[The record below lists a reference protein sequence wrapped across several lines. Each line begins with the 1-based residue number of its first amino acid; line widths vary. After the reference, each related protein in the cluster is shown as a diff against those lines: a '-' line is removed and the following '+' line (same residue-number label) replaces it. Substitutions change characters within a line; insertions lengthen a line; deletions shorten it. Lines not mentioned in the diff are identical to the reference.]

1 LTDLKG
7 KELHMARFFN
17 EYDNISL
24 KELQTIQNQR
34 LRALVDRCYR
44 EIPYYHNLFD
54 KNGIKP
60 KHIRTT
66 DDLPLVPF
74 TEKKDLR
81 GLYPY
86 GLLGVPLKRVYRFA
100 ASSGTTGVPTLVG
113 FTRKDWMETLR
124 EQMGRIFNAM
134 GFRKGDLIYQCVG
147 YALFMGGPGME
158 AGAEAIGAIIFPA
171 GPGRTMAGIQYLKDM
186 GHQAICT
193 TPSFITYLVDTAQK
207 NGFDPKKDWKVRTS
221 HIGGEPA
228 APALRRRIEAL
239 MPENFEWHEG
249 YGITELGGPTV
260 GHTCQFTRE
269 SCELHVLADHYFVE
283 VIDPATGK
291 RLEPGQ
297 TGELVCT
304 TLTREATPL
313 IRWRTRDI
321 SSFSENGLGCPC
333 GRTAHPKIQRITGR
347 TDDVLKVR
355 STLVFPSQIE
365 DILNSTPGVGDGWQI
380 VIDRP
385 KDSLDKLTV
394 HAEVQPD
401 IWQEVSPMKAIEEK
415 IVQGVYGRLGM
426 NIEVILHKPGTL
438 PRYEGKAK
446 RVLDHREFE
455 GGH

>member
-1 LTDLKG
+1 MST
-7 KELHMARFFN
+7 FFH
-17 EYDNISL
+17 EFETISQN
-24 KELQTIQNQR
+24 KLQEIQNER
-34 LRALVDRCYR
+34 LRILVDRCYR
-44 EIPYYHNLFD
+44 DIPYYRNLFD
-54 KNGIKP
+54 KHGIKP
-60 KHIRTT
+60 KHIQTT
-66 DDLPLVPF
+66 DDLIHVPF

-81 GLYPY
+81 ALYPY
-86 GLLGVPLKRVYRFA
+86 GLLGVPREQVFRFA

-134 GFRKGDLIYQCVG
+134 EFRRGDLIYQCTG

-158 AGAEAIGAIIFPA
+158 AGAEAIGATIFPA
-171 GPGRTMAGIQYLKDM
+171 GPGRTMAGIQYLKDL

-193 TPSFITYLVDTAQK
+193 TPSFMSYIVDVALK
-207 NGFDPKKDWKVRTS
+207 SGFDPKRDWKLRTS

-228 APALRRRIEAL
+228 APSLRRRIEAL
-239 MPENFEWHEG
+239 MPEGFEWHEG

-260 GHTCQFTRE
+260 GHTCRFSRE
-269 SCELHVLADHYFVE
+269 SCELHILADHYILE
-283 VIDPATGK
+283 VIDPETGK

-297 TGELVCT
+297 TGELVFT
-304 TLTREATPL
+304 TLTRESTPM

-321 SSFSENGLGCPC
+321 SALSENGYGCPC
-333 GRTAHPKIQRITGR
+333 GRVAHPKIQRITGR

-355 STLVFPSQIE
+355 GTLVFPSQIE
-365 DILNSTPGVGDGWQI
+365 EILNSTAGIGDGWQI
-380 VIDRP
+380 IIDRP

-394 HAEVQPD
+394 HAEIQPNLWGD
-401 IWQEVSPMKAIEEK
+401 HFQMKMIEDK
-415 IVQGVYGRLGM
+415 ILQGVYGRLGM
-426 NIEVILHKPGTL
+426 NIEIVFHQPGSL

>member
-1 LTDLKG
+1 MS
-7 KELHMARFFN
+7 HFFN
-17 EYDNISL
+17 EFDSISPQKL
-24 KELQTIQNQR
+24 CEIQNER
-34 LRALVDRCYR
+34 LRVLVDRCYR
-44 EIPYYHNLFD
+44 EIPYYRNLFD
-54 KNGIKP
+54 ESGIKP
-60 KHIRTT
+60 KNIQTT
-66 DDLPLVPF
+66 EDLTVVPF

-81 GLYPY
+81 ALYPY
-86 GLLGVPLKRVYRFA
+86 GLLGVPLDRIYRFA

-113 FTRKDWMETLR
+113 FTQKDWMGTLR
-124 EQMGRIFNAM
+124 EQMGRIFTAM
-134 GFRKGDLIYQCVG
+134 RFRRSDLIYQCAG
-147 YALFMGGPGME
+147 YGLFMGGPGMD

-171 GPGRTMAGIQYLKDM
+171 GPGRTLAGIQYLKDL
-186 GHQAICT
+186 GFQAIST
-193 TPSFITYLVDTAQK
+193 TPSFMSYLVDVAQK
-207 NGFDPKKDWKVRTS
+207 NGFNPKKDWKLRTS

-228 APALRRRIEAL
+228 APALRRRVEAL
-239 MPENFEWHEG
+239 MPEGFEWHEG

-260 GHTCQFTRE
+260 GHSCPFSRE

-297 TGELVCT
+297 EGELVVT
-304 TLTREATPL
+304 TLTREALPL

-321 SSFSENGLGCPC
+321 SALSENCFGCPC
-333 GRTAHPKIQRITGR
+333 GRVAHPRIQRITGR

-365 DILNSTPGVGDGWQI
+365 EILNSTPGIGEGWQI

-394 HAEVQPD
+394 HTEVQSS
-401 IWQEVSPMKAIEEK
+401 IWQDMSQRREIKEK
-415 IVQGVYGRLGM
+415 IAQGVYGRLGM
-426 NIEVILHKPGTL
+426 NIEVILHQPGSL

>member
-1 LTDLKG
+1 
-7 KELHMARFFN
+7 MARFFN
-17 EYDNISL
+17 EFDNISL
-24 KELQTIQNQR
+24 KKLHEIQNER

-44 EIPYYHNLFD
+44 KVPYYRNLFD

-66 DDLPLVPF
+66 DDLTLVPF

-81 GLYPY
+81 DLYPY
-86 GLLGVPLKRVYRFA
+86 GLLGVPLNRIYRFA

-134 GFRKGDLIYQCVG
+134 GFRKGDLIYQCTG

-158 AGAEAIGAIIFPA
+158 AGAEAVGAIIFPA

-228 APALRRRIEAL
+228 APSLRRRIEAN

-260 GHTCQFTRE
+260 GHTCQFTRK

-304 TLTREATPL
+304 PLTREATPL

-355 STLVFPSQIE
+355 STLVFPSQVE
-365 DILNSTPGVGDGWQI
+365 DILNSTPGIGDGWQI

-394 HAEVQPD
+394 HAEVQPE
-401 IWQEVSPMKAIEEK
+401 IWHEVGHMKAIEEK

-426 NIEVILHKPGTL
+426 NIEVVLHKPGAL

>member
-1 LTDLKG
+1 MS
-7 KELHMARFFN
+7 HFFN
-17 EYDNISL
+17 EFDNISAQRL
-24 KELQTIQNQR
+24 HEIQNER
-34 LRALVDRCYR
+34 LRTLVDRCYR
-44 EIPYYHNLFD
+44 EVPYYRNLFD

-66 DDLPLVPF
+66 DDLTLVPP

-81 GLYPY
+81 VLYPF
-86 GLLGVPLKRVYRFA
+86 GLLGVPLERIYRFA

-134 GFRKGDLIYQCVG
+134 GFHRGDLVYQCTG

-171 GPGRTMAGIQYLKDM
+171 GPGRTIAGIQYLKDL

-193 TPSFITYLVDTAQK
+193 TPSFITYLVDVAQK
-207 NGFDPKKDWKVRTS
+207 NGFNPKKDWKLRTS
-221 HIGGEPA
+221 HIGGEPS

-239 MPENFEWHEG
+239 MPEGFEWHEG

-269 SCELHVLADHYFVE
+269 SCELHILADHYFVE
-283 VIDPATGK
+283 IIDPETGK
-291 RLEPGQ
+291 KCEPGQ
-297 TGELVCT
+297 NGELVVT

-321 SSFSENGLGCPC
+321 SALSENCLGCPC
-333 GRTAHPKIQRITGR
+333 GRGAHPKIQRITGR

-365 DILNSTPGVGDGWQI
+365 EILNTTPGVGDGWQI

-385 KDSLDKLTV
+385 KESLDKLTV
-394 HAEVQPD
+394 HAEVQSS
-401 IWQEVSPMKAIEEK
+401 IWQDVGQMKAIKEK
-415 IVQGVYGRLGM
+415 IIQGVYGRLGM
-426 NIEVILHKPGTL
+426 NIEVILHESGSL

>member
-1 LTDLKG
+1 
-7 KELHMARFFN
+7 MARFFN
-17 EYDNISL
+17 EFDNISL
-24 KELQTIQNQR
+24 KKLQTIQNER
-34 LRALVDRCYR
+34 LRALVDRCYH
-44 EIPYYHNLFD
+44 EVPYYRNLFD

-86 GLLGVPLKRVYRFA
+86 GLLGVPLKRIYRFA

-207 NGFDPKKDWKVRTS
+207 NGFNPKKDWKVRTS

-228 APALRRRIEAL
+228 APSLRRRIEAL

-260 GHTCQFTRE
+260 GYTCQFSRE
-269 SCELHVLADHYFVE
+269 PCELHVLADHYFVE

-321 SSFSENGLGCPC
+321 SSFSENGFGCPC
-333 GRTAHPKIQRITGR
+333 GRAAHPKIQRITGR

-426 NIEVILHKPGTL
+426 NIEVVLHKPGAL

>member
-1 LTDLKG
+1 
-7 KELHMARFFN
+7 MSRFFN
-17 EYDNISL
+17 EFDNISL
-24 KELQTIQNQR
+24 KKLHEIQNER

-44 EIPYYHNLFD
+44 KIPYYRNLFD

-81 GLYPY
+81 DLYPY
-86 GLLGVPLKRVYRFA
+86 GLLGVPLDRIYRFA
-100 ASSGTTGVPTLVG
+100 ASSGTTGVPTLIG
-113 FTRKDWMETLR
+113 FTKKDWMETLR

-134 GFRKGDLIYQCVG
+134 GFRKGDLIYQCTG

-207 NGFDPKKDWKVRTS
+207 NGFNPKKDWKVRTS

-228 APALRRRIEAL
+228 APSLRRRIEAS

-304 TLTREATPL
+304 PLTREATPL

-333 GRTAHPKIQRITGR
+333 GRAAHPKIQRITGR

-365 DILNSTPGVGDGWQI
+365 DILNSTPGIGDGWQI

-394 HAEVQPD
+394 HAEVQPN
-401 IWQEVSPMKAIEEK
+401 IWEEVGPMKAIEEK
-415 IVQGVYGRLGM
+415 IIQGVYGRLGM
-426 NIEVILHKPGTL
+426 NIEVILHKPGAL

>member
-1 LTDLKG
+1 MNMSNF
-7 KELHMARFFN
+7 LHEFDTISHQKLREVQN
-17 EYDNISL
+17 E
-24 KELQTIQNQR
+24 R

-44 EIPYYHNLFD
+44 DIPYYRSLFD
-54 KNGIKP
+54 KNNIKP
-60 KHIRTT
+60 KHIQTT
-66 DDLPLVPF
+66 DDLALIPF

-81 GLYPY
+81 TLYPY
-86 GLLGVPLKRVYRFA
+86 GLLGVPLEQIYRFA

-113 FTRKDWMETLR
+113 FTWRDWKETLR

-134 GFRKGDLIYQCVG
+134 GFRRGDLVYQCTG
-147 YALFMGGPGME
+147 YALFMGGPGMH

-171 GPGRTMAGIQYLKDM
+171 GPGRTMAGIQYLKDL

-193 TPSFITYLVDTAQK
+193 TPSFITYLVDVAQK
-207 NGFDPKKDWKVRTS
+207 NGFNPKKDWKLRTS
-221 HIGGEPA
+221 HIGGEPS

-239 MPENFEWHEG
+239 MPEGFEWHEG

-260 GHTCQFTRE
+260 GYTCQFSRE
-269 SCELHVLADHYFVE
+269 PCELHILADHYFIE
-283 VIDPATGK
+283 VIDPNTGK
-291 RLEPGQ
+291 HLEPGQ
-297 TGELVCT
+297 KGELVVT

-321 SSFSENGLGCPC
+321 SAISENCYGCPC
-333 GRTAHPKIQRITGR
+333 GRIAHPKIQRITGR

-385 KDSLDKLTV
+385 KESLDKLTV
-394 HAEVQPD
+394 HTEVQSA
-401 IWQEVSPMKAIEEK
+401 IWQDVSQMKAIEEK

-426 NIEVILHKPGTL
+426 NIEVILHQPGSL

-446 RVLDHREFE
+446 RVLDRREFE

>member
-1 LTDLKG
+1 
-7 KELHMARFFN
+7 MARFFN
-17 EYDNISL
+17 EFDNISL
-24 KELQTIQNQR
+24 KKLQTIQNER

-44 EIPYYHNLFD
+44 EVPYYRNLFD

-81 GLYPY
+81 DLYPY
-86 GLLGVPLKRVYRFA
+86 GLLGVPLKRIYRFA

-113 FTRKDWMETLR
+113 FTWKDWMETLR
-124 EQMGRIFNAM
+124 EQMGRAFNAM
-134 GFRKGDLIYQCVG
+134 GFRKGDLIYQCTG

-207 NGFDPKKDWKVRTS
+207 NGFNPKKDWRLRTS

-228 APALRRRIEAL
+228 APSLRRRIEAL

-260 GHTCQFTRE
+260 GHTCQFSRE
-269 SCELHVLADHYFVE
+269 PCELHVLADHYFVE

-313 IRWRTRDI
+313 IRWRTRDL
-321 SSFSENGLGCPC
+321 SSFSENGFGCPC
-333 GRTAHPKIQRITGR
+333 GRKAHPKIQRITGR

-365 DILNSTPGVGDGWQI
+365 DILNSTPGIGDGWQI

-401 IWQEVSPMKAIEEK
+401 IWEEASPMKAIEEK

-426 NIEVILHKPGTL
+426 NIEVILHKPGAL

>member
-1 LTDLKG
+1 
-7 KELHMARFFN
+7 MARFFN
-17 EYDNISL
+17 EFDNISL
-24 KELQTIQNQR
+24 KKLQTIQNER

-44 EIPYYHNLFD
+44 EVPYYRNLFD

-86 GLLGVPLKRVYRFA
+86 GLLGVPLKRIYRFA

-134 GFRKGDLIYQCVG
+134 GFRKGDLIYQCTG

-228 APALRRRIEAL
+228 APSLRRRIEAL

-291 RLEPGQ
+291 RLDPGQ

-304 TLTREATPL
+304 PLTREATPL
-313 IRWRTRDI
+313 LRWRTRDI
-321 SSFSENGLGCPC
+321 SSFSENGFGCPC

>member
-1 LTDLKG
+1 
-7 KELHMARFFN
+7 MSRFFN
-17 EYDNISL
+17 EFDNISL
-24 KELQTIQNQR
+24 KKLHGIQNER

-44 EIPYYHNLFD
+44 KIPYYRDLFD

-66 DDLPLVPF
+66 DDLTLVPF

-86 GLLGVPLKRVYRFA
+86 GLLGVPLDRIYRFA

-134 GFRKGDLIYQCVG
+134 GFRKGDLIYQCTG

-171 GPGRTMAGIQYLKDM
+171 GPGRTLAGIQYLKDM

-207 NGFDPKKDWKVRTS
+207 NGFNPKKDWKVRTS

-228 APALRRRIEAL
+228 APSLRRRIEAI

-269 SCELHVLADHYFVE
+269 SCELHILADHYFVE
-283 VIDPATGK
+283 VIDPTTGK

-304 TLTREATPL
+304 PLTREATPL

-321 SSFSENGLGCPC
+321 SSFSENDLGCPC
-333 GRTAHPKIQRITGR
+333 GRAAHPKIQRITGR

-365 DILNSTPGVGDGWQI
+365 EILNSTPGIGDGWQI

-385 KDSLDKLTV
+385 KESLDKLTV
-394 HAEVQPD
+394 HAEVQSNIQQD
-401 IWQEVSPMKAIEEK
+401 VDHMKAIEEK
-415 IVQGVYGRLGM
+415 IIQGVYGRLGM
-426 NIEVILHKPGTL
+426 NIEVILHKPGSL

-455 GGH
+455 SGH

>member
-1 LTDLKG
+1 
-7 KELHMARFFN
+7 MSSFFH
-17 EYDNISL
+17 EFETISQ
-24 KELQTIQNQR
+24 KKLQEIQNER
-34 LRALVDRCYR
+34 LRALIDRCYR
-44 EIPYYHNLFD
+44 DIPYYRNLFD

-60 KHIRTT
+60 RHIHTT
-66 DDLPLVPF
+66 DDLIHVPF

-81 GLYPY
+81 ALYPY
-86 GLLGVPLKRVYRFA
+86 GLLGVPREEIFRFA

-134 GFRKGDLIYQCVG
+134 EFRRGDLIYQCTG

-158 AGAEAIGAIIFPA
+158 AGAEAIGATIFPA
-171 GPGRTMAGIQYLKDM
+171 GPGRTMAGIQYLKDL

-193 TPSFITYLVDTAQK
+193 TPSFMSYIVDVALK
-207 NGFDPKKDWKVRTS
+207 NGFEPKRDWKLRTS

-228 APALRRRIEAL
+228 APSLRRRIESL
-239 MPENFEWHEG
+239 MPEGFEWHEG

-260 GHTCQFTRE
+260 GHTCRFSRE
-269 SCELHVLADHYFVE
+269 SCELHILADHYILE
-283 VIDPATGK
+283 VIDPETGK

-297 TGELVCT
+297 TGELVFT
-304 TLTREATPL
+304 TLTRESTPM

-321 SSFSENGLGCPC
+321 SALSENGFGCPC
-333 GRTAHPKIQRITGR
+333 GRVAHPKIQRITGR

-355 STLVFPSQIE
+355 GTLVFPSQIE
-365 DILNSTPGVGDGWQI
+365 EILNSTAGIGDGWQI

-385 KDSLDKLTV
+385 KHSLDKLTV
-394 HAEVQPD
+394 HAEVQPNLWGD
-401 IWQEVSPMKAIEEK
+401 HLQMKRMEDK
-415 IVQGVYGRLGM
+415 ILQGVYGRLGM
-426 NIEVILHKPGTL
+426 NIEIVLHPPNSL

>member
-1 LTDLKG
+1 
-7 KELHMARFFN
+7 MSNFFN
-17 EYDNISL
+17 EFDDISPQKL
-24 KELQTIQNQR
+24 HEIQNER

-44 EIPYYHNLFD
+44 EVPYYRDLFD

-60 KHIRTT
+60 KHIQSTE
-66 DDLPLVPF
+66 DLALVPF
-74 TEKKDLR
+74 TEKRDLR
-81 GLYPY
+81 ALYPY
-86 GLLGVPLKRVYRFA
+86 GLLGVPLDRIYRFA

-113 FTRKDWMETLR
+113 FTRKDWTETLR

-134 GFRKGDLIYQCVG
+134 GFRRSDLIYQCAG
-147 YALFMGGPGME
+147 YGLFMGGPGMD

-171 GPGRTMAGIQYLKDM
+171 GPGRTLAAIQYLKDLEF
-186 GHQAICT
+186 HAICT
-193 TPSFITYLVDTAQK
+193 TPSFMTYLVDVAQK
-207 NGFDPKKDWKVRTS
+207 NGINPKKDWKLQTS
-221 HIGGEPA
+221 HIGGEPS
-228 APALRRRIEAL
+228 APALRHRIEAL
-239 MPENFEWHEG
+239 MPEGFEWHEG

-260 GHTCQFTRE
+260 GHSCQFSRKL
-269 SCELHVLADHYFVE
+269 CELHILSDHYFVE

-297 TGELVCT
+297 QGELVFT

-321 SSFSENGLGCPC
+321 SALSENCYGCPC
-333 GRTAHPKIQRITGR
+333 GRVAHPRIQRITGR

-365 DILNSTPGVGDGWQI
+365 EILNSTPGIGDGWQI

-385 KDSLDKLTV
+385 KESLDKLTV
-394 HAEVQPD
+394 HAEVQSH
-401 IWQEVSPMKAIEEK
+401 IWQDVSQTKAIEEK
-415 IVQGVYGRLGM
+415 IAQGVYGRLGM
-426 NIEVILHKPGTL
+426 NIEVILHEPGSL

>member
-1 LTDLKG
+1 
-7 KELHMARFFN
+7 MARFFN
-17 EYDNISL
+17 EFDNISL
-24 KELQTIQNQR
+24 KKLQTIQNER
-34 LRALVDRCYR
+34 LRALVDRCYH
-44 EIPYYHNLFD
+44 EVPYYRNLFD

-60 KHIRTT
+60 RHIRTT

-86 GLLGVPLKRVYRFA
+86 GLLGVPLKRIYRSA

-228 APALRRRIEAL
+228 APSLRRRIEAL
-239 MPENFEWHEG
+239 MPEGFEWHEG

-260 GHTCQFTRE
+260 GHTCQFSRE
-269 SCELHVLADHYFVE
+269 PCELHVLADHYFVE

-333 GRTAHPKIQRITGR
+333 GRAAHPKIQRITGR

-401 IWQEVSPMKAIEEK
+401 IWQKVSPMKAIEEK

-426 NIEVILHKPGTL
+426 NIEVVLHKPGTL
-438 PRYEGKAK
+438 PRYESKAK
-446 RVLDHREFE
+446 RVLDHRDFE

>member
-1 LTDLKG
+1 
-7 KELHMARFFN
+7 MARFFN
-17 EYDNISL
+17 EFDKISL
-24 KELQTIQNQR
+24 KKLQTIQNER
-34 LRALVDRCYR
+34 LRSLVDRCYR
-44 EIPYYHNLFD
+44 EVPYYRNLFD

-66 DDLPLVPF
+66 DDLSLVPF

-81 GLYPY
+81 DLYPY
-86 GLLGVPLKRVYRFA
+86 GLLGVPLGRIYRFA

-124 EQMGRIFNAM
+124 EQMGRAFNAM
-134 GFRKGDLIYQCVG
+134 GFRKGDLIYQCTG

-193 TPSFITYLVDTAQK
+193 TPSFITYLVDTALK
-207 NGFDPKKDWKVRTS
+207 NGFNPKKDWKVRTS

-228 APALRRRIEAL
+228 APSLRRRIEAL

-260 GHTCQFTRE
+260 GHTCQFSRE
-269 SCELHVLADHYFVE
+269 PCELHVLADHYFVE

-321 SSFSENGLGCPC
+321 SSFSENGFGCPC

-365 DILNSTPGVGDGWQI
+365 DILHSTPGVGDGWQI

-394 HAEVQPD
+394 HAEVQSD
-401 IWQEVSPMKAIEEK
+401 LWQEVSPMKAIEEK

-426 NIEVILHKPGTL
+426 NIEVVLHKPGTL

-446 RVLDHREFE
+446 RVLDRREFE

>member
-1 LTDLKG
+1 VNTIYH
-7 KELHMARFFN
+7 EL
-17 EYDNISL
+17 DTISL
-24 KELQTIQNQR
+24 RKLQEIQNER

-44 EIPYYHNLFD
+44 EVPYYRDLFD

-60 KHIRTT
+60 KYIQTT
-66 DDLPLVPF
+66 EDLALVPF

-81 GLYPY
+81 ALYPY
-86 GLLGVPLKRVYRFA
+86 GLLGVPLERIYRFA

-113 FTRKDWMETLR
+113 FTWKDWMGTLR

-134 GFRKGDLIYQCVG
+134 GFHRGDLVYQCTG

-158 AGAEAIGAIIFPA
+158 AGAEAVGAIIFPA
-171 GPGRTMAGIQYLKDM
+171 GPGRTMAGIQYLKDLAF
-186 GHQAICT
+186 QAICT
-193 TPSFITYLVDTAQK
+193 TPSFMTYLVDVAQK
-207 NGFDPKKDWKVRTS
+207 NGFSPKKDWKLRTS

-239 MPENFEWHEG
+239 MPEGFEWHEG

-260 GHTCQFTRE
+260 GHSCQFSRE
-269 SCELHVLADHYFVE
+269 PCELHILADHYFVE
-283 VIDPATGK
+283 VIDPNTGK

-297 TGELVCT
+297 SGELVVT
-304 TLTREATPL
+304 TLTREANPM

-321 SSFSENGLGCPC
+321 SALSENCYGCPC
-333 GRTAHPKIQRITGR
+333 GRVAHPKIQHVTGR

-365 DILNSTPGVGDGWQI
+365 DILNSTPGIGDGWQI

-385 KDSLDKLTV
+385 KESLDKLTA
-394 HAEVQPD
+394 HAEVQPL
-401 IWQEVSPMKAIEEK
+401 IWQDVSQMKAIEEK
-415 IVQGVYGRLGM
+415 IIQGVYGRLGM
-426 NIEVILHKPGTL
+426 NIEVILHKPGSL

-446 RVLDHREFE
+446 RVLDRREFE

>member
-1 LTDLKG
+1 MNTIYH
-7 KELHMARFFN
+7 ELDTVSPQKLR
-17 EYDNISL
+17 E
-24 KELQTIQNQR
+24 IQNER

-44 EIPYYHNLFD
+44 DVPYYRNLFD

-60 KHIRTT
+60 KHIQTT
-66 DDLPLVPF
+66 DDLTLVPF

-81 GLYPY
+81 SLYPY
-86 GLLGVPLKRVYRFA
+86 GLLGVPLEQIYRFA

-113 FTRKDWMETLR
+113 FTWKDWMETLR

-134 GFRKGDLIYQCVG
+134 GFHRGDLIYQCTG
-147 YALFMGGPGME
+147 YALFMGGPGMD

-171 GPGRTMAGIQYLKDM
+171 GPGRTLAGIQYLKDL
-186 GHQAICT
+186 GFQAICT
-193 TPSFITYLVDTAQK
+193 TPSFMTYLVDVAQK
-207 NGFDPKKDWKVRTS
+207 NGFNPKKDWKLRTS
-221 HIGGEPA
+221 HIGGEPS

-239 MPENFEWHEG
+239 MPEGFEWHEG

-260 GHTCQFTRE
+260 GYTCQFSRE
-269 SCELHVLADHYFVE
+269 SCELHLLADHYFVE

-297 TGELVCT
+297 EGELVFT

-321 SSFSENGLGCPC
+321 SALSENCYGCPC
-333 GRTAHPKIQRITGR
+333 GRVAHPRIQRITGR

-365 DILNSTPGVGDGWQI
+365 DILNSTPGIGDGWQI

-385 KDSLDKLTV
+385 KESLDKLTV
-394 HAEVQPD
+394 HAEVQSN
-401 IWQEVSPMKAIEEK
+401 IWQDISQRKAIEEK

-426 NIEVILHKPGTL
+426 NIEVILHKPGSL

-446 RVLDHREFE
+446 RVLDYREFE